1 MKYSIRILNSDG
13 TFQAYLSTNDRTA
26 WSRSQCNRH
35 IAEAKKLE
43 HFAGCTFVLE
53 ESQCGY

>member
-1 MKYSIRILNSDG
+1 MKYSIRILNKDG
-13 TFQAYLSTNDRTA
+13 SFQAYMRYRDRTA

-35 IAEAKKLE
+35 IAECKTLE